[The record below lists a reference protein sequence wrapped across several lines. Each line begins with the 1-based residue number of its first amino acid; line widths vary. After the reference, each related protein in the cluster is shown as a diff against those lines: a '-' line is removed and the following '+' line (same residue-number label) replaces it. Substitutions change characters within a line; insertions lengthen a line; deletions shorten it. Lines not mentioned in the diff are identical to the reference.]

1 MRTYYFS
8 DPSVLSWSNNYGVSA
23 LFILSRAPVFQSIL
37 SGKAPS
43 EFSPVCLPF
52 ILFATHRG
60 IHKRLTYKTIF
71 HFIQNQDESDF
82 QIVSFPSWLSEFQN
96 SFRPEIIKKL
106 KEMAEKYNSLPN
118 ICYDK

>member
-8 DPSVLSWSNNYGVSA
+8 DLSVLSWSNNYGVSA
-23 LFILSRAPVFQSIL
+23 LFVISRAPVFQSIL

-43 EFSPVCLPF
+43 EFPCLPF
-52 ILFATHRG
+52 ILFATYRG
-60 IHKRLTYKTIF
+60 IHKKLTYKTILY
-71 HFIQNQDESDF
+71 FIQHQDF
-82 QIVSFPSWLSEFQN
+82 HIVSFPSWLSEFQN

>member
-8 DPSVLSWSNNYGVSA
+8 DFSVLSWSTNYGVSA
-23 LFILSRAPVFQSIL
+23 LFIISRAPVFQSIL

-43 EFSPVCLPF
+43 EFSPMCLSF

-60 IHKRLTYKTIF
+60 IHKRLTYKIILY
-71 HFIQNQDESDF
+71 FIESDF
-82 QIVSFPSWLSEFQN
+82 HIVSFPSWLNEFQN

-118 ICYDK
+118 I

>member
-8 DPSVLSWSNNYGVSA
+8 DLSVLSWSNNYGVSA

-43 EFSPVCLPF
+43 EFSSPICFPY
-52 ILFATHRG
+52 ILFATHRE
-60 IHKRLTYKTIF
+60 IHKRLTYKIILY
-71 HFIQNQDESDF
+71 FIQNQDEF
-82 QIVSFPSWLSEFQN
+82 IHIVSFPSWLSEFQN
-96 SFRPEIIKKL
+96 SFRSEIIKKL

-118 ICYDK
+118 I